1 MEKIINKPNKTN
13 DSEWNEYFMTNST
26 NIIYSDLSY
35 EIMGTIFEVHKELG
49 PGFIESIYEKA
60 LIEELSKRGIKV
72 ETQKV
77 IDITYKD
84 KKVGVHRLDL
94 IVEDKVVVEF
104 KTVER
109 FSIHHKAQL
118 TSYLKASGYKLGI
131 LVNFSKSKVEYQRV
145 LIR

>member
-1 MEKIINKPNKTN
+1 
-13 DSEWNEYFMTNST
+13 
-26 NIIYSDLSY
+26 
-35 EIMGTIFEVHKELG
+35 MGAIFEVHKKLG
-49 PGFIESIYEKA
+49 PGFLESVYHKA
-60 LIEELSKRGIKV
+60 LVEEFSERGMKIEA
-72 ETQKV
+72 QKT
-77 IDITYKD
+77 INLTYKD
-84 KKVGVHRLDL
+84 KKIGVHRLDL
-94 IVEDKVVVEF
+94 VVDDKVVVEL

>member
-1 MEKIINKPNKTN
+1 MTTN
-13 DSEWNEYFMTNST
+13 NP
-26 NIIYSDLSY
+26 NIIYADLSY
-35 EIMGTIFEVHKELG
+35 EIMGAIFEVHKELG

-60 LIEELSKRGIKV
+60 LIEELTKRGIKV

-77 IDITYKD
+77 IDISYKD

-94 IVEDKVVVEF
+94 IVEDKVVIEL

-131 LVNFSKSKVEYQRV
+131 LVNFSKSKIEYQRV
-145 LIR
+145 VIR

>member
-1 MEKIINKPNKTN
+1 MTTN
-13 DSEWNEYFMTNST
+13 DA

-35 EIMGTIFEVHKELG
+35 KIMGAIFEVHKKLG
-49 PGFIESIYEKA
+49 PGFLESVYEKA
-60 LIEELSKRGIKV
+60 LIEELSGRGIQV
-72 ETQKV
+72 ETEKV
-77 IDITYKD
+77 IDLTYKS
-84 KKVGVHRLDL
+84 KKIGIHRLDL
-94 IVEDKVVVEF
+94 IVDDKVVIEL

>member
-1 MEKIINKPNKTN
+1 
-13 DSEWNEYFMTNST
+13 MTANNT
-26 NIIYSDLSY
+26 NIIYPDLSY
-35 EIMGTIFEVHKELG
+35 KIMGAIFEVHKELG
-49 PGFIESIYEKA
+49 PGFLESVYEKA
-60 LIEELSKRGIKV
+60 LVEELLSKGLKV
-72 ETQKV
+72 ETQKS
-77 IDITYKD
+77 INLRYKD
-84 KKVGVHRLDL
+84 KKIGLHRLDL
-94 IVEDKVVVEF
+94 VVEGKVVVEL